1 MTPAEVTT
9 KFRQY
14 IDEPDQT
21 FVSDADVE
29 TYLDDGYREFRNIVC
44 DINPMI
50 YNVSQGITLA
60 DVDSLDLTTSTPKFL
75 GEHADASA
83 GSLVRINSFNRV
95 DATGRI
101 LGRFQGVSNVRALQ
115 VMPSSYYLK
124 GTVLM
129 FSRKLTGSYSLEYV
143 PAVNITWTGGG
154 ASAFIDDLSP
164 FHDLIPL
171 LAYRQYAIVDGAEN
185 GPIIRQTEIRL
196 RRFMEY
202 LQDRAHDGCDYVQ
215 NIPWYGL

>member
-1 MTPAEVTT
+1 MTPTEVTT

-75 GEHADASA
+75 GAAADAAA

-101 LGRFQGVSNVRALQ
+101 LGQ
-115 VMPSSYYLK
+115 VPR
-124 GTVLM
+124 G
-129 FSRKLTGSYSLEYV
+129 
-143 PAVNITWTGGG
+143 
-154 ASAFIDDLSP
+154 
-164 FHDLIPL
+164 
-171 LAYRQYAIVDGAEN
+171 
-185 GPIIRQTEIRL
+185 
-196 RRFMEY
+196 
-202 LQDRAHDGCDYVQ
+202 
-215 NIPWYGL
+215 